1 MEHRNPIEEV
11 DRRGHRSEHPY
22 ANRTRTAPVTA
33 RCDHCRKPL
42 RAGRG
47 IAGPR
52 GAQFDSLG
60 CRTAFVNTTHLKGLQ
75 NGLRVARSRFKAA
88 AISRAANTYQNLG
101 GRDWPLV
108 ERLLRSLL

>member
-1 MEHRNPIEEV
+1 M
-11 DRRGHRSEHPY
+11 
-22 ANRTRTAPVTA
+22 APVTA

-47 IAGPR
+47 VEGPG
-52 GAQFDSLG
+52 GAQFDSLP
-60 CRTAFVNTTHLKGLQ
+60 CRKAYLSKSALKGLQ

-88 AISRAANTYQNLG
+88 AISRAGTTYRNLG

-108 ERLLRSLL
+108 EQVFRSLL

>member
-1 MEHRNPIEEV
+1 M
-11 DRRGHRSEHPY
+11 
-22 ANRTRTAPVTA
+22 APVTA

-47 IAGPR
+47 VEGP
-52 GAQFDSLG
+52 GGTQYDSLS
-60 CRTAFVNTTHLKGLQ
+60 CRKAYVIKCELRGLQ

-88 AISRAANTYQNLG
+88 AIARAATAYRNLG

-108 ERLLRSLL
+108 EQVFRSLL

>member
-1 MEHRNPIEEV
+1 MA
-11 DRRGHRSEHPY
+11 S
-22 ANRTRTAPVTA
+22 VTA

-47 IAGPR
+47 IAGPG
-52 GAQFDSLG
+52 GAQFDTVT
-60 CRTAFVNTTHLKGLQ
+60 CRDAFGNARQLKRLQ

-88 AISRAANTYQNLG
+88 AIARAGHTYRNLG

>member
-1 MEHRNPIEEV
+1 M
-11 DRRGHRSEHPY
+11 
-22 ANRTRTAPVTA
+22 APVIA

-52 GAQFDSLG
+52 GAQFDSPS
-60 CRTAFVNTTHLKGLQ
+60 CRNAFVNTGHLKGLQ

-88 AISRAANTYQNLG
+88 TISRAANTYRDLG

>member
-1 MEHRNPIEEV
+1 MAR
-11 DRRGHRSEHPY
+11 
-22 ANRTRTAPVTA
+22 VTA

-47 IAGPR
+47 VAGT
-52 GAQFDSLG
+52 GDTQFDSVTCQRAYVSTLQ
-60 CRTAFVNTTHLKGLQ
+60 LKGLQ
-75 NGLRVARSRFKAA
+75 NGVRVARSRLKAGVIA
-88 AISRAANTYQNLG
+88 RAAGAYRELG

>member
-1 MEHRNPIEEV
+1 M
-11 DRRGHRSEHPY
+11 
-22 ANRTRTAPVTA
+22 AAVTA

-47 IAGPR
+47 IAGPD
-52 GAQFDSLG
+52 GALFDSPS
-60 CRTAFVNTTHLKGLQ
+60 CRNAFVNTAHLKNLM
-75 NGLRVARSRFKAA
+75 NGHRVARSRFKAA
-88 AISRAANTYQNLG
+88 AISRAASTYRNLG